1 MTAALVTALGSVPLA
16 SITDSFKNFVVD
28 HGVLAV
34 FILMTL
40 ESCGIPIPSEV
51 TMPVA
56 GAVAA
61 GAFGADHGSLTIVS
75 ATLAGTVGNLVGS
88 LIAYGL
94 AAMWGEPLLLG
105 PGRYIGISRSHVQ
118 LADRLFQRRGLL
130 LVLVGRVLPVVRTYI
145 SFPAGMA
152 RVELVRFSVLTFV
165 GALPWCLGLT
175 VAGYEVGANYD
186 NVSKPVQIAGYV
198 IAVLVVAAVVAW
210 FVRGRRGGG
219 AEGERE
225 ATDTG

>member
-1 MTAALVTALGSVPLA
+1 MSRCMLASLVTSLAPLA
-16 SITDSFKNFVVD
+16 TVTDSLKTFVVD

-34 FILMTL
+34 FVLMTL

-56 GAVAA
+56 GAAAA
-61 GAFGADHGSLTIVS
+61 GAFGDHGGLTIAS
-75 ATLAGTVGNLVGS
+75 ATLAGTVGNVVGS
-88 LIAYGL
+88 LIAWWL

-105 PGRYIGISRSHVQ
+105 PGRYVGISRSHVE
-118 LADRLFQRRGLL
+118 LADRLFQRQGLI

-165 GALPWCLGLT
+165 GALPWCLALT
-175 VAGYEVGANYD
+175 IAGYEVGANYD
-186 NVSKPVQIAGYV
+186 NVARPIQIAGYV
-198 IAVLVVAAVVAW
+198 LAVAVVGVIVVW
-210 FVRGRRGGG
+210 FVRGRR
-219 AEGERE
+219 RR
-225 ATDTG
+225 